1 VIAPRLCTVL
11 SGLLLACA
19 DEHTPARADL
29 EVAHERPAE
38 SPVKPEPE
46 RLPDPAL
53 VRATAAATM
62 LDTVDALG
70 ELHRRHAADC
80 PALAQ
85 AVTAFHARHAV
96 ALAEVPPDVLA
107 HIDADEALRVRMRAA
122 MELVMSAS
130 MACRDDPAFAAA
142 GTALFGAEPM

>member
-1 VIAPRLCTVL
+1 MPLA
-11 SGLLLACA
+11 GLLLACA
-19 DEHTPARADL
+19 DEPAAPPADV
-29 EVAHERPAE
+29 EVVHERPAE
-38 SPVKPEPE
+38 APAKPEPP
-46 RLPDPAL
+46 PDPAL
-53 VRATAAATM
+53 LRATAATTL

-80 PALAQ
+80 SALAQ
-85 AVTAFHARHAV
+85 AVTAFHARHGV

-107 HIDADEALRVRMRAA
+107 HVDANEPMRVRMRAA

-142 GTALFGAEPM
+142 GTALFGATPK